1 MKFGLDDYAYLD
13 SPLHRWAPKCRLLG
27 LGALI
32 FAFSFVQSLA
42 LSPFMIG
49 VTGILYGVSNLPL
62 SFLLLRLRIPSFFLL
77 MVAILTPF
85 FTGSTVLWHLGA
97 LKLYQEGLQ
106 LFLLISIRFL
116 CILTLGLILF
126 GAAPFFINIRAMRS
140 LGLSPILADMM
151 MLSYRYVYEIG
162 DYLAVMRTAMRLRGF
177 RGDRLNRRNLS
188 RLVTLAGS
196 LLVRSYEK
204 SEQVYKAMIL
214 RGYGQSSPIQKVQI
228 EHPRDFLLL
237 GLHLLLAASFVIAEM
252 VYGGAV
258 S

>member
-1 MKFGLDDYAYLD
+1 MKLGLDDYAHLD

-32 FAFSFVQSLA
+32 FAFSFVHSLA
-42 LSPFMIG
+42 LLPFMIG
-49 VTGILYGVSNLPL
+49 VTVILYSASNLPL
-62 SFLLLRLRIPSFFLL
+62 SFLLLRLRFPGFFLL
-77 MVAILTPF
+77 IVAILTPF
-85 FTGSTVLWHLGA
+85 FSGSTVLFHLGP

-106 LFLLISIRFL
+106 VFLLITTRFV

-151 MLSYRYVYEIG
+151 LLAYRYVYEIG
-162 DYLAVMRTAMRLRGF
+162 DYLSVMQTAMRLRGF
-177 RGDRLNRRNLS
+177 RGDRLNRRSLS
-188 RLVTLAGS
+188 MLVTLAGS

-214 RGYGQSSPIQKVQI
+214 RGYGQSLPIQKGPT
-228 EHPRDFLLL
+228 ECPRDILLL
-237 GLHLLLAASFVIAEM
+237 GLHLLLASGFVMAEM
-252 VYGGAV
+252 IYGGSAP
-258 S
+258 

>member
-1 MKFGLDDYAYLD
+1 MKFGLDEYAYLD
-13 SPLHRWAPKCRLLG
+13 SPIHRWSPKCRLLG

-32 FAFSFVQSLA
+32 FAFSFVHSLT

-49 VTGILYGVSNLPL
+49 VTVILYRVSTLPL

-77 MVAILTPF
+77 IVAILTPF
-85 FTGSTVLWHLGA
+85 FTGSTVLFQLGA
-97 LKLYQEGLQ
+97 LNLYKEGLQ
-106 LFLLISIRFL
+106 LFLLITIRFL

-126 GAAPFFINIRAMRS
+126 SAAPFFINIRAMRS

-151 MLSYRYVYEIG
+151 LLSYRYVYEVG
-162 DYLAVMRTAMRLRGF
+162 DYLSVMRTAMRLRGF

-188 RLVTLAGS
+188 RLVMLAGS

-214 RGYGQSSPIQKVQI
+214 RGYGQSSPIHKVQV
-228 EHPRDFLLL
+228 ERPRDFLLL
-237 GLHLLLAASFVIAEM
+237 GAHLCL
-252 VYGGAV
+252 AV
-258 S
+258 SFIIAGIVY